1 MKITCAKAHLAERLG
16 IVGRGASTRAG
27 MQAASGILISAL
39 DPEAPV
45 ELAATDMELS
55 LRVPL
60 TAEVE
65 EPGRAVLPARL
76 AQEIVRV
83 LPGSDVTLEVAGEGG
98 RLQIRA
104 GGGEYALHTYPAD
117 DFPRLPVVDH
127 ERVFRLDRTVFA
139 QTLERVVRAASKDE
153 SRPVLTGVLVQFEPG
168 RLTMAATDSYRL
180 AMKETPLEDTVPEPL
195 EAIVPGRALGELQ
208 RLIGGSTGPL
218 EVAVEP
224 NSVAFG
230 LDGVWL
236 TSRRIEGQ
244 FPNFRSLVPDT
255 FEHDI
260 TVPRTEFAEIVRR
273 VGIFA
278 RHTAPIR
285 LRFED
290 GEARVAAQT
299 PDVGEA
305 RESLPTAFGGEP
317 IEIGFNAEYLREGID
332 VVAGDDLRV
341 RLINPLRPALLRG
354 EDEDFWY
361 LLMPIRLS

>member
-1 MKITCAKAHLAERLG
+1 
-16 IVGRGASTRAG
+16 V
-27 MQAASGILISAL
+27 
-39 DPEAPV
+39 
-45 ELAATDMELS
+45 
-55 LRVPL
+55 
-60 TAEVE
+60 
-65 EPGRAVLPARL
+65 
-76 AQEIVRV
+76 
-83 LPGSDVTLEVAGEGG
+83 
-98 RLQIRA
+98 
-104 GGGEYALHTYPAD
+104 
-117 DFPRLPVVDH
+117 
-127 ERVFRLDRTVFA
+127 
-139 QTLERVVRAASKDE
+139 
-153 SRPVLTGVLVQFEPG
+153 
-168 RLTMAATDSYRL
+168 
-180 AMKETPLEDTVPEPL
+180 
-195 EAIVPGRALGELQ
+195 Q
-208 RLIGGSTGPL
+208 RLIGGTTGPL
-218 EVAVEP
+218 SVAIEE

-230 LDGVWL
+230 LDDVWL

-260 TVPRTEFAEIVRR
+260 TVPRGEFAEIVRR

-305 RESLPTAFGGEP
+305 RESLPVPFGGEP

-354 EDEDFWY
+354 QDEDFWY